1 MSDQVPA
8 PSPPLA
14 DELRKSF
21 QRVVD
26 EPIPPELLELLNKL
40 E

>member
-1 MSDQVPA
+1 VSDQVPA

-26 EPIPPELLELLNKL
+26 EPIPPELLELLKRL

>member
-1 MSDQVPA
+1 MSDLVPV

-26 EPIPPELLELLNKL
+26 EPIPHELLELLKRL